1 MKIGRTPII
10 AGVLLVAVSIIALDA
25 WLSRDA
31 EKEAFGTMKR
41 LLDQER
47 WEEAYALTSPE
58 YRSRNNLEDFTGYE
72 KWRGRVRDRNAQVAV
87 VFGRARVTTDDDP
100 SPSNGSWRMGFE
112 RIGSRW
118 FYRGDRTA
126 SVHFY

>member
-1 MKIGRTPII
+1 VKVGRGTII

-31 EKEAFGTMKR
+31 VKEAFVTMKG

-58 YRSRNNLEDFTGYE
+58 YRSRNSLEDFTGYE
-72 KWRGRVRDRNAQVAV
+72 KWRSRVRDRNAQVFAL
-87 VFGRARVTTDDDP
+87 FGRGTVTTEGGP
-100 SPSNGSWRMGFE
+100 SPSDASWRMGFE
-112 RIGSRW
+112 RVGSRW
-118 FYRGDRTA
+118 FYRGDRMA